1 MSATLGFVA
10 TLAEMEQF
18 YRGDKAGQIIELM
31 NKTNDIMDD
40 VPWMEANQS
49 DGHLTRIRTG
59 LPAVYWRRLYQG
71 TPPAKSQ
78 WSQVKEGC
86 GILEA
91 IMELDVEE
99 IRLYGNQ
106 LYTLEL
112 AFTDRPDATLT
123 AGMNV
128 EVEIVSAD
136 STAAHGH
143 TVPLRAL
150 FNDGQN
156 ACVWVMQGD
165 STVVKRPVTI
175 DGSLDNSRAVVTD
188 GLTGDELIVRA
199 GVNVL
204 QQGEKVKVVEEPSKT
219 NIGGIL

>member
-99 IRLYGNQ
+99 IPC
-106 LYTLEL
+106 T
-112 AFTDRPDATLT
+112 ATVT
-123 AGMNV
+123 AP
-128 EVEIVSAD
+128 SA
-136 STAAHGH
+136 
-143 TVPLRAL
+143 
-150 FNDGQN
+150 
-156 ACVWVMQGD
+156 
-165 STVVKRPVTI
+165 
-175 DGSLDNSRAVVTD
+175 
-188 GLTGDELIVRA
+188 
-199 GVNVL
+199 
-204 QQGEKVKVVEEPSKT
+204 
-219 NIGGIL
+219 